1 MNYYQEDWRKE
12 MIIDSSKI
20 VLESSYTL
28 VQRYEKSE
36 IFTASVKSIGSGE
49 KQSHKPSCDKVSIS
63 EKALKH
69 LEKYLDKA
77 IVRLNK
83 KIINAL
89 AHQGRG
95 LNKALK
101 HLQKDL
107 DKAIRN
113 LDKNI
118 NKALNHNGKGIE
130 KALKHLQKDLDK
142 AVEHLNENLDSEKT
156 RKVKIGRHEATS
168 AGLAKRL
175 VEDFTGTKVKMKDL
189 NELFKD
195 YDNHNDDDKKIKSGE
210 HRPKMQAWNIAYN
223 SHESYY
229 ENEQM
234 SFNAG
239 GVVRTADGREINF
252 SLDLMMSREFISET
266 NISAAVAGVGAGNI
280 VVDFEGPASE
290 LSNSKFAFKSGSEE
304 DNEVTTYLAI
314 GNGKLTLDLNND
326 GQING
331 DNEIVGASTGNGF
344 AELAAHDEDS
354 NGWIDENDSVYEQL
368 SVYSKDT
375 EGNESV
381 SGLMDSNVGAIHL
394 GSVDTQF
401 TLIDSKIQQV
411 GQIEKTGV
419 YLNEDGT
426 TGIVQQISVMV

>member
-1 MNYYQEDWRKE
+1 

-156 RKVKIGRHEATS
+156 RKVKLIF
-168 AGLAKRL
+168 GL
-175 VEDFTGTKVKMKDL
+175 
-189 NELFKD
+189 
-195 YDNHNDDDKKIKSGE
+195 
-210 HRPKMQAWNIAYN
+210 
-223 SHESYY
+223 
-229 ENEQM
+229 
-234 SFNAG
+234 
-239 GVVRTADGREINF
+239 
-252 SLDLMMSREFISET
+252 
-266 NISAAVAGVGAGNI
+266 
-280 VVDFEGPASE
+280 
-290 LSNSKFAFKSGSEE
+290 
-304 DNEVTTYLAI
+304 
-314 GNGKLTLDLNND
+314 
-326 GQING
+326 
-331 DNEIVGASTGNGF
+331 
-344 AELAAHDEDS
+344 
-354 NGWIDENDSVYEQL
+354 
-368 SVYSKDT
+368 
-375 EGNESV
+375 
-381 SGLMDSNVGAIHL
+381 
-394 GSVDTQF
+394 
-401 TLIDSKIQQV
+401 
-411 GQIEKTGV
+411 
-419 YLNEDGT
+419 T
-426 TGIVQQISVMV
+426 TG